1 MKVKCECGHVNPHG
15 TVLCEACGKVLDE
28 KDQDQLLVDMRYE
41 GSARRSQTYN
51 KTIIDKIWNFF
62 SSVKVG
68 VSLIVITLIAS
79 ALGTIFP
86 QEMYI
91 PLIFRL
97 RNIIRINMDGSE
109 NVYYELGFHNL
120 YSSWWYL
127 LLIASIGVSLVI
139 CSLDRVIPLYRALK
153 KQKITRHE
161 GFLKRQR
168 MFGITSTSETQNEE
182 AFDQIKE
189 KLKAKRYQIREEEW
203 KHTC

>member
-1 MKVKCECGHVNPHG
+1 
-15 TVLCEACGKVLDE
+15 
-28 KDQDQLLVDMRYE
+28 MRYE

-91 PLIFRL
+91 PPNLPAAEYYQDQYGWLGKI
-97 RNIIRINMDGSE
+97 
-109 NVYYELGFHNL
+109 YYELGFHNL

-127 LLIASIGVSLVI
+127 LLIASIGYLLSFAVLTG
-139 CSLDRVIPLYRALK
+139 LFLLYRALK
-153 KQKITRHE
+153 KQK
-161 GFLKRQR
+161 
-168 MFGITSTSETQNEE
+168 SYET
-182 AFDQIKE
+182 
-189 KLKAKRYQIREEEW
+189 
-203 KHTC
+203 

>member
-1 MKVKCECGHVNPHG
+1 
-15 TVLCEACGKVLDE
+15 
-28 KDQDQLLVDMRYE
+28 MRYE

-91 PLIFRL
+91 PPNLPAAEYYQDQYGWL
-97 RNIIRINMDGSE
+97 GKM
-109 NVYYELGFHNL
+109 YYELGFHNL

-168 MFGITSTSETQNEE
+168 LFGITSTSETQNEE
-182 AFDQIKE
+182 AFDKIKD
-189 KLKAKRYQIREEEW
+189 KLKAKRYHIREEEGNILG
-203 KHTC
+203 